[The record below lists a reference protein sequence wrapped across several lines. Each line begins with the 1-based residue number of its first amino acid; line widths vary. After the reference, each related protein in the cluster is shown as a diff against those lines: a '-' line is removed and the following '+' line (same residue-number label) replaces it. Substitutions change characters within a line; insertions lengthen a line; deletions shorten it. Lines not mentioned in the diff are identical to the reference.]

1 MSTLASIRQHGPPV
15 AVETGQTI
23 LEAALAQGVPYPHGC
38 RSGNCGAC
46 KSRLESGE
54 VDLAPHSEF
63 ALSAAE
69 RAEGLI
75 LACRAVPWSD
85 VALGWLDAD
94 EVIAH
99 PLPQLTCR
107 VVELLDATHDIKLL
121 RLVVDSGGPFT
132 FSAGQYAA
140 LAFAGQAPR
149 DYSMANRPDE
159 PLLE

>member
-1 MSTLASIRQHGPPV
+1 MTSRISIRQHDGSIE
-15 AVETGQTI
+15 VEPGQTI

-99 PLPQLTCR
+99 PLRQLTCR
-107 VVELLDATHDIKLL
+107 VV
-121 RLVVDSGGPFT
+121 
-132 FSAGQYAA
+132 A
-140 LAFAGQAPR
+140 LS
-149 DYSMANRPDE
+149 D
-159 PLLE
+159 